1 MYSPLTPRRADF
13 DMVRDLMI
21 QTGVLERRIAF
32 EEYTDTRFAERS
44 DGYNAWRF
52 DPGDTVAH

>member
-1 MYSPLTPRRADF
+1 
-13 DMVRDLMI
+13 MVRDLMI